1 MSKTVA
7 FVPVRG
13 GSKSIPGKNIK
24 SFCGRPLVYW
34 VLNELNKSVSIDE
47 VILAT
52 DSLEIKNVVESFKF
66 SKVIIYDR
74 DKLNAD
80 DFSSTESVMLEY
92 FNYQKNLHDEDTFIL
107 VQATSPFTQ
116 ASDFESAL
124 HEMKA
129 SQSESLLS
137 CARTKRFFWN
147 KEGTPINYDYNNR
160 PRRQDFDGE
169 LLENGAFYINKVGN
183 IKKSKNR
190 LSGKIC
196 VYEMPEYTVVE
207 IDEIEDW
214 IVAESIMKKI
224 QLPVEKCKIK
234 LFLTDVDGVLTD
246 AGMYY
251 SAAGD
256 EMKKFNTKDGK
267 GIELLR
273 NAGVKT
279 GIITSEN
286 TQIVSNRAKKLK
298 VDYLYQGAVSNKL
311 DLIKEIC
318 KEENIGLENVAYIG
332 DDINDYEA
340 LSHVGLKACPND
352 AVQST
357 KEINDIIILETKGG
371 SGAVREYAELI
382 LKLINDKENI

>member
-1 MSKTVA
+1 MPKNIA

-34 VLNELNKSVSIDE
+34 VLNELNQSRSIHE
-47 VILAT
+47 IVLAT
-52 DSLEIKNVVESFKF
+52 DSSEIKKVVEGFNL
-66 SKVIIYDR
+66 SKVVLYDR
-74 DKLNAD
+74 DQHNAN
-80 DFSSTESVMLEY
+80 DFASTESVMLEY
-92 FNYQKNLHDEDTFIL
+92 INSRQNLNDEDTFIL

-116 ASDFESAL
+116 SLDFESAL
-124 HEMKA
+124 NEMKS

-147 KEGTPINYDYNNR
+147 KDGTPINYDFKNR
-160 PRRQDFDGE
+160 PRRQDFEGE
-169 LLENGAFYINKVGN
+169 LVENGAFYINKVGN
-183 IKKSKNR
+183 IKKSHNR

-196 VYEMPEYTVVE
+196 VYEMPEYTSVE

-214 IVAESIMKKI
+214 IIAESIMKKI
-224 QLPVEKCKIK
+224 QLPLEKCKIK

-251 SAAGD
+251 SASGD

-273 NAGVKT
+273 NAGIKT

-286 TQIVSNRAKKLK
+286 TGIVTNRAKKLK

-311 DLIKEIC
+311 DIINEIC
-318 KEENIGLENVAYIG
+318 RQENIGLENVAYIG
-332 DDINDYEA
+332 DDINDYQA
-340 LSHVGLKACPND
+340 LSQVGLKACPND
-352 AVQST
+352 AVS
-357 KEINDIIILETKGG
+357 KIKGINEIIILESKGG
-371 SGAVREYAELI
+371 CGAVREYAELI
-382 LKLINDKENI
+382 LESIQ